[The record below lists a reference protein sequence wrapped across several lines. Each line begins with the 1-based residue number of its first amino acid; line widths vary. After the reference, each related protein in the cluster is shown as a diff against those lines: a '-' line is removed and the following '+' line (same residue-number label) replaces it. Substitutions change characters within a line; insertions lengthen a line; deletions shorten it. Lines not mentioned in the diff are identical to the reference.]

1 MTRVAVE
8 AVVLHWAL
16 ERSRKTPDALMKRPG
31 CRQIDRWLR
40 GEVQPTLKQLHDFAH
55 ATATPFGYLFLPEPP
70 EEALPIPDFRTL
82 SAEAIRRPSADLI
95 ETLQTMERRRD
106 WLREILI
113 EEDAEPLAFVGSAR
127 LSDPP
132 ESVGREMRR
141 MVGLEDGWANTVRT
155 WTEAVSELRRAMEA
169 LGVVAV
175 INGVVGNNTHR
186 TLDVE
191 EFRGF
196 ALCDAYAPVIFVNG
210 ADYKSAQM
218 FTLAHELA
226 HLWVGRE
233 GLSGFEGIIAGGSD
247 VEKFCDA
254 AAAEFLVPARALR
267 ALWPGVARDPQP
279 FQAVARHFKVSP
291 IVAARRAADLKLIGR
306 DHFFRFYRE
315 YTAEERDKKS
325 AGKGGGD
332 FYNNQ
337 NTRVGE
343 RFTLEVVRAAK
354 EGRIPFREAY
364 SLTGLYGT
372 AFKNY
377 VQHLGFDLL

>member
-1 MTRVAVE
+1 MDRVAVHPDFFE
-8 AVVLHWAL
+8 WAL
-16 ERSRKTPDALMKRPG
+16 ARSRKSPADVKKRQP
-31 CRQIDRWLR
+31 CKHVEAWLR
-40 GEVQPTLKQLHDFAH
+40 GETQPTINQLRDFAQ
-55 ATATPFGYLFLPEPP
+55 ATATPFGYFFLPAPP
-70 EEALPIPDFRTL
+70 EEPLPIPDFRTL
-82 SAEAIRRPSADLI
+82 SPETVRRPSADLI
-95 ETLQTMERRRD
+95 ETIRTMERRRD
-106 WLREILI
+106 WLRDVLI
-113 EEDAEPLAFVGSAR
+113 EEEAEPLGFVGSAR

-132 ESVGREMRR
+132 ESTGREMRR
-141 MVGLEDGWANTVRT
+141 IVGLEDGWANTVRT
-155 WTEAVSELRRAMEA
+155 WTDAVSELRRIIER

-186 TLDVE
+186 KLDVE

-226 HLWVGRE
+226 HLWLGRE
-233 GLSGFEGIIAGGSD
+233 GISGFEGLIAGGSD

-254 AAAEFLVPARALR
+254 AAAEFLVPAQALR
-267 ALWPGVARDPQP
+267 ALWPQVARREDM
-279 FQAVARHFKVSP
+279 FQDIARQFKVSP
-291 IVAARRAADLKLIGR
+291 IVAARRAWDLRLIGR

-315 YTAEERDKKS
+315 YRAEEHRKKS
-325 AGKGGGD
+325 TGAGGGD

-343 RFTLEVVRAAK
+343 RFASEVIRAAK

-364 SLTGLYGT
+364 SLTGLYGA

-377 VQHLGFDLL
+377 VQHLGFDML